1 MPALRFSANLS
12 WLFQHVPDLPGRVQA
27 AAGAGFQA
35 LEVAWPYDSDVGL
48 LREALDRHQL
58 PMVLINTPPGDPKA
72 GELGLGAVP
81 GRQDEFRAGLN
92 QAVSW
97 ASHLGCNSIHIMAG
111 RVPLGLERQGIAKEM
126 EETFIENLMYAAE
139 VLSQAGMVGLLE
151 PINCRITD
159 PRYFLNTPQHA
170 VSILQKVG
178 RPNLKLQMDLYHWQ
192 IMDGNLTQNMKTYF
206 PLIGHVQIAQVPH
219 RNEPDS
225 PGELNFMYLFDLL
238 EELGYQDYVGCEYK
252 PQGDTLT
259 GLGWMETYRKRCNI
273 RDKTE

>member
-1 MPALRFSANLS
+1 MPS
-12 WLFQHVPDLPGRVQA
+12 
-27 AAGAGFQA
+27 
-35 LEVAWPYDSDVGL
+35 
-48 LREALDRHQL
+48 ALD
-58 PMVLINTPPGDPKA
+58 KYCA
-72 GELGLGAVP
+72 GV
-81 GRQDEFRAGLN
+81 
-92 QAVSW
+92 VSHC
-97 ASHLGCNSIHIMAG
+97 ALLYHSIHIMAG

-139 VLSQAGMVGLLE
+139 VLSQVCDSFREQYVGKVNMCTTYVVLCMQAGMVGLLE